1 MAHQDERNSA
11 SVLHHANQLASD
23 EQQQQQQVD
32 GAWQQTRPNTNP
44 QRRAQFNNGNA
55 ERNYNRPAYN
65 QYPQA
70 QTWRGQRK
78 TSPPRLRRI
87 DLQHVLLSQVV
98 LDAMTAHKQV
108 ANDNTTTRA
117 TIVVDLRRT
126 PTIEVETE

>member
-1 MAHQDERNSA
+1 MVHQDERNSA
-11 SVLHHANQLASD
+11 SVLHQANQLGSD
-23 EQQQQQQVD
+23 EPQQVD

-44 QRRAQFNNGNA
+44 QRRAHFNNGNA

-78 TSPPRLRRI
+78 TSPRRLGRI
-87 DLQHVLLSQVV
+87 DLWHVLLCQVA
-98 LDAMTAHKQV
+98 LGAMTAHKQV

-117 TIVVDLRRT
+117 TIEVDLLRT
-126 PTIEVETE
+126 PAIEVETE